1 MPVEGSSE
9 NSPKGEFGGAG
20 PLPHPTTQSGYA
32 VGGRAGERAGTVTQ
46 PSRGRAVA
54 LRTRL
59 LAAMLA
65 PMLGIAILLGLA
77 GATLIADVVRRT
89 NDRVL
94 GGALGAIAETVQ
106 VERGE
111 VTMDLP
117 AAAFGMLENSER
129 DNVYYRIAVGDR
141 LLTGYADLSAPRIAD
156 LTVDA
161 PRFRYAS
168 YRDQPIRI
176 AEVRRSLPR
185 IDRPVIVQVAETLDG
200 RHALQRRLLV
210 ALLLGEVL
218 LVSVAMLLIRPALG
232 WSLRPL
238 ARLRTVVAAR
248 DTQAT
253 PDLSPLET
261 GPLPAEL
268 RPLAEA
274 FDHLLARLDSATA
287 GMRRFTAD
295 ASHQMRT
302 PLAVLK
308 VQVAL
313 ARRGDPA
320 ALGEIADAADRL
332 ERLVTQLLALARAE
346 EAGVSP
352 PLERV
357 DVREVAVTVINRR
370 IGQVIGAGVDIHLD
384 APDGDIA
391 IASHRTL
398 LFEILSNL
406 VDNAIR
412 YNRKGGMV
420 TITIRVD
427 AGVVSIAV
435 ADDGPGL
442 PDADLDRVG
451 QRFVRLANSAGQE
464 GSGLGLAIVRSA
476 ARRIGAQIEFRNTRP
491 GLRVTLRFDAARASN
506 GFT

>member
-1 MPVEGSSE
+1 M
-9 NSPKGEFGGAG
+9 SPDPRTPERGGA
-20 PLPHPTTQSGYA
+20 L
-32 VGGRAGERAGTVTQ
+32 
-46 PSRGRAVA
+46 A

-59 LAAMLA
+59 LATMLA
-65 PMLGIAILLGLA
+65 PLLVIALLLGLA

-111 VTMDLP
+111 VTLDLP

-129 DNVYYRIAVGDR
+129 DNVYYRVAVGGR
-141 LLTGYADLSAPRIAD
+141 LLTGYADLPAPDIAD
-156 LTVDA
+156 LAIDT
-161 PRFRYAS
+161 PQFRFAR
-168 YRDQPIRI
+168 YRDQRIRI
-176 AEVRRSLPR
+176 AEVRRALPR
-185 IDRPVIVQVAETLDG
+185 IAEPVIVQVAETLDG
-200 RHALQRRLLV
+200 RAALQRRLMM
-210 ALLLGEVL
+210 ALLIGEIVL
-218 LVSVAMLLIRPALG
+218 VGVAMLLIRPALA

-238 ARLRTVVAAR
+238 SRLRGAVASR
-248 DTQAT
+248 DTRAT
-253 PDLSPLET
+253 PDLSPLDA

-268 RPLAEA
+268 RPLADA
-274 FDHLLARLDSATA
+274 FDHLLARLDTATE
-287 GMRRFTAD
+287 GVRRFTAD

-313 ARRGDPA
+313 ARRGDPQ

-346 EAGVSP
+346 EAGASP

-357 DVREVAVTVINRR
+357 DLREVAVAVINRR
-370 IGQVIGAGVDIHLD
+370 IAQAIEARVDVHLD
-384 APDGDIA
+384 APDETVV

-406 VDNAIR
+406 LDNAIR
-412 YNRKGGMV
+412 YNRPGGMV
-420 TITIRVD
+420 AVSIASDD
-427 AGVVSIAV
+427 ASTSIAV

-442 PDADLDRVG
+442 PDADLARIG
-451 QRFVRLANSAGQE
+451 ERFVRLANGPGNEGGGNGGGSKD

-476 ARRIGAQIEFRNTRP
+476 AQRLGTDLDITNTRP
-491 GLRVTLRFDAARASN
+491 GLRVTLRFRTA
-506 GFT
+506 

>member
-1 MPVEGSSE
+1 M
-9 NSPKGEFGGAG
+9 
-20 PLPHPTTQSGYA
+20 
-32 VGGRAGERAGTVTQ
+32 ERGQAL
-46 PSRGRAVA
+46 A

-59 LAAMLA
+59 AAAMLA
-65 PMLGIAILLGLA
+65 PLIGIAILLGLA

-129 DNVYYRIAVGDR
+129 DNVYYRIAVGGR
-141 LLTGYADLSAPRIAD
+141 LLTGYADLPAPLVRD
-156 LTVDA
+156 LALDT
-161 PRFRYAS
+161 PRFRYAR
-168 YRDQPIRI
+168 YRDQDIRI
-176 AEVRRSLPR
+176 AEVRRALPR
-185 IDRPVIVQVAETLDG
+185 IAMPVVVQIAETLDN
-200 RHALQRRLLV
+200 RHALQRRLVMALLIGETLLVGV
-210 ALLLGEVL
+210 AL
-218 LVSVAMLLIRPALG
+218 LLIRPALA
-232 WSLRPL
+232 WSLKPL
-238 ARLRTVVAAR
+238 ARLRGAVAAR
-248 DTQAT
+248 DTRAT
-253 PDLSPLET
+253 PDLSPLDT

-268 RPLAEA
+268 RPLADA
-274 FDHLLARLDSATA
+274 FDNLLARLDSATA

-332 ERLVTQLLALARAE
+332 EHLVTQLLALARAE
-346 EAGVSP
+346 EAGASP
-352 PLERV
+352 PRERV
-357 DVREVAVTVINRR
+357 DLREVAVVVINRR
-370 IGQVIGAGVDIHLD
+370 IGQAIEAGVDLHLE
-384 APDGDIA
+384 AQGDIA

-398 LFEILSNL
+398 VFEILSNL

-412 YNRKGGMV
+412 YNRAGGQV
-420 TITIRVD
+420 SL
-427 AGVVSIAV
+427 SIAREAHGIAVSV

-442 PDADLDRVG
+442 PDAELARAGV
-451 QRFVRLANSAGQE
+451 RFARLSTSEGRD

-476 ARRIGAQIEFRNTRP
+476 AQRLDATLTLENTRP
-491 GLRVTLRFDAARASN
+491 GLRATLTFAADAEIDARD
-506 GFT
+506 

>member
-1 MPVEGSSE
+1 MQAEHD
-9 NSPKGEFGGAG
+9 K
-20 PLPHPTTQSGYA
+20 T
-32 VGGRAGERAGTVTQ
+32 ERGQAL
-46 PSRGRAVA
+46 A

-59 LAAMLA
+59 AAAMLA
-65 PMLGIAILLGLA
+65 PLIGIAILLGLA

-117 AAAFGMLENSER
+117 AAAFGMLENNER

-141 LLTGYADLSAPRIAD
+141 LLTGYADLPAPQPGD
-156 LTVDA
+156 LALDV
-161 PRFRYAS
+161 PRFRYAR
-168 YRDQPIRI
+168 YRDQDIRI
-176 AEVRRSLPR
+176 AEVRRALPR
-185 IDRPVIVQVAETLDG
+185 IAMPVVVQIAETLDN
-200 RHALQRRLLV
+200 RHALQRRLVMALLIGETLLVGV
-210 ALLLGEVL
+210 AL
-218 LVSVAMLLIRPALG
+218 LLIRPALA
-232 WSLRPL
+232 WSLKPL
-238 ARLRTVVAAR
+238 ARLRGAVAAR
-248 DTQAT
+248 DTRAT
-253 PDLSPLET
+253 PDLSPLDT

-268 RPLAEA
+268 RPLADA
-274 FDHLLARLDSATA
+274 FDNLLARLDSATA

-320 ALGEIADAADRL
+320 ALGEIGDAADRL
-332 ERLVTQLLALARAE
+332 EHLVTQLLALARAE
-346 EAGVSP
+346 EAGASP
-352 PLERV
+352 PRERV
-357 DVREVAVTVINRR
+357 DLREVAVVVINRR
-370 IGQVIGAGVDIHLD
+370 IGQAIEAGVDLHLE
-384 APDGDIA
+384 AQGDIA

-398 LFEILSNL
+398 VFEILSNL

-412 YNRKGGMV
+412 YNRAGGQV
-420 TITIRVD
+420 TL
-427 AGVVSIAV
+427 SIARDAQGISVSV

-442 PDADLDRVG
+442 PEAELARAG
-451 QRFVRLANSAGQE
+451 IRFARLSTSEGRD

-476 ARRIGAQIEFRNTRP
+476 AQRLDATLTLENTRP
-491 GLRVTLRFDAARASN
+491 GLRATLRFPAEVESDAR
-506 GFT
+506 G

>member
-1 MPVEGSSE
+1 MP
-9 NSPKGEFGGAG
+9 AD
-20 PLPHPTTQSGYA
+20 A
-32 VGGRAGERAGTVTQ
+32 
-46 PSRGRAVA
+46 SRGRALA

-59 LAAMLA
+59 LAAMVA
-65 PMLGIAILLGLA
+65 PLLGIAILLGLA

-117 AAAFGMLENSER
+117 AAAFGMLENNER
-129 DNVYYRIAVGDR
+129 DNVYYRIAVGDQ

-156 LTVDA
+156 LAIDT
-161 PRFRYAS
+161 PRFRNAS

-185 IDRPVIVQVAETLDG
+185 IERPVLVQVAETLDG

-218 LVSVAMLLIRPALG
+218 LVGVAMLLIRPALG

-238 ARLRTVVAAR
+238 ARLRGTVAAR
-248 DTQAT
+248 DTRAT
-253 PDLSPLET
+253 PDLSPLDT
-261 GPLPAEL
+261 GPLPIEL

-274 FDHLLARLDSATA
+274 FDHLLARLDSATV
-287 GMRRFTAD
+287 GIRRFTAD

-313 ARRGDPA
+313 ARRGEPS

-346 EAGVSP
+346 EAGASP
-352 PLERV
+352 PREQV
-357 DVREVAVTVINRR
+357 DVREAAIAVINRR
-370 IGQVIGAGVDIHLD
+370 IGQAIDAEVDIHLD
-384 APDGDIA
+384 APDVAVVIE
-391 IASHRTL
+391 SHRTL

-412 YNRKGGMV
+412 YNRRGGTV
-420 TITIRVD
+420 TIAIQVD
-427 AGVVSIAV
+427 AHTVSIAV

-442 PDADLDRVG
+442 PDADLERVG
-451 QRFVRLANSAGQE
+451 QRFVRLASSAGQE

-476 ARRIGAQIEFRNTRP
+476 AQRLGGQIDFRNTRP
-491 GLRVTLRFDAARASN
+491 GFRVTLRFIRSAPSM
-506 GFT
+506 